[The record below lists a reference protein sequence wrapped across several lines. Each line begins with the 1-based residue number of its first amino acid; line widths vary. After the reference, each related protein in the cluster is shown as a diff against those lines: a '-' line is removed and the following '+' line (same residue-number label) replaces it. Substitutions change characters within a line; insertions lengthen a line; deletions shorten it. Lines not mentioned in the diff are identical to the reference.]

1 MNATIQCLSHTDLL
15 AEYLVNGYYKID
27 LKKRNR
33 LSSKITGSRGEL
45 TESFVDLL
53 RSLWHCKYHP
63 DYSFK
68 FKQLVAKHGAQYE
81 GNDQHDAQ
89 EFLLWLLDKVHEDL
103 NISERKKSKKPK
115 VSSRLKR
122 FNCTYNLMHRFNCP
136 ASLTPFFFALLPPVY
151 SLGDY

>member
-1 MNATIQCLSHTDLL
+1 MGLPAACGLKNHGNSCFMNATIQCLSHTDLL

-33 LSSKITGSRGEL
+33 FSSKITGSRGEL
-45 TESFVDLL
+45 TESLVDLL

-68 FKQLVAKHGAQYE
+68 FKQIVAKHGAQYE

-103 NISERKKSKKPK
+103 NISARKKSKKPK
-115 VSSRLKR
+115 VSTHL
-122 FNCTYNLMHRFNCP
+122 
-136 ASLTPFFFALLPPVY
+136 
-151 SLGDY
+151 